1 MMSPAQ
7 SAARASD
14 FAGNSAASAASN
26 TTDPTERNMAR
37 YLTLLATVL
46 LAGGLPGCNQSWKV
60 VYPRGL
66 SAGAIVPCGRVSYST
81 PLELF
86 AGGKYLVA
94 GEDFAHYAV
103 DLDTG
108 TAAPGPS
115 GRVVAV
121 SPNGL
126 VVFDETFSW
135 AKGRCVPPS
144 RQMNLWD
151 LSDRPPRLVRSWSVG
166 PRDWDWQC
174 AFSSDGK
181 QLAFMKYGEVWVC
194 NAADGSSARRLTEE
208 AASPLAFSPD
218 GTILA
223 CLMRLAENRRS
234 VVALWNVAE
243 GRLLRTPNPI
253 AGHNQAVLEAV
264 VFSADGQT
272 LVVRHS
278 YILPPP
284 PPDLDPL
291 GLTYEI
297 VPKTETV
304 VYAVDSGDELLR
316 TSGNAAVTGDRRF
329 LIDCC
334 DKPDPTG
341 AGLAVY
347 DLSTAREARRL
358 RAGWPGALAQGTSLY
373 AARGANYSAEDR
385 KSEIGLWDLATGAQV
400 RSLPP
405 VEDWWDCTALSPDGR
420 LVVLSTV
427 CRMRVADFTTGRT
440 VLEVY
445 KPPRGETGVYIGH
458 RAVFSPDGKHLVF
471 NVGSQGF
478 IVNLDAIRAAG
489 D

>member
-1 MMSPAQ
+1 
-7 SAARASD
+7 
-14 FAGNSAASAASN
+14 
-26 TTDPTERNMAR
+26 MAR

-218 GTILA
+218 GSILA
-223 CLMRLAENRRS
+223 CFMRLAESRRS

-243 GRLLRTPNPI
+243 GRLIHTLDPS
-253 AGHNQAVLEAV
+253 AGRDQAGLEAV
-264 VFSADGQT
+264 VFSANGQT

-278 YILPPP
+278 CYPPP
-284 PPDLDPL
+284 PRWEEMGP
-291 GLTYEI
+291 
-297 VPKTETV
+297 VPETV
-304 VYAVDSGDELLR
+304 VYGVAGGDELLR
-316 TSGNAAVTGDRRF
+316 TSGDAALTGDRRF

-341 AGLAVY
+341 AALVVY
-347 DLSTAREARRL
+347 DLSTAQEARRL

-373 AARGANYSAEDR
+373 AARVPSASAEDR
-385 KSEIGLWDLATGAQV
+385 TCEIGLWDLVTGAQI

-405 VEDWWDCTALSPDGR
+405 LEHQWDCTALSPDGA

-445 KPPRGETGVYIGH
+445 KPPRGETGVYIG
-458 RAVFSPDGKHLVF
+458 RIAVFSPDGKHLVF

-478 IVNLDAIRAAG
+478 VANLDAIRAAG
-489 D
+489 S